1 MLIQKLSEQS
11 EPMKLTRF
19 VEPLKHKIQ
28 AIYDELFGFITMFYT
43 YILYSKKLNAFYK
56 GETKNILDRLYRHN
70 SGYEKSTKLGTPWIL
85 LWQDVKSTKS
95 EAKQLTNNVIVSI
108 DNTIITDLDINKEIN
123 FLKFINK
130 DQAANN
136 PELLKKEIVNSLIDR
151 KIKDIE
157 TNYFKIEVSEKEIE
171 INLYNYL
178 ERIKINNEIINSF
191 YNQNEIEKDY
201 LKNIIK
207 IDMKWS
213 KLVRQLYESRLNVNL
228 TEVNKELEKKQN
240 NSVDDEKL
248 NTKLIIIE
256 QNKLLNK
263 FSATHLEKSKKKYL
277 IKFL

>member
-1 MLIQKLSEQS
+1 MSKKIFLLIFFVFF
-11 EPMKLTRF
+11 LTR
-19 VEPLKHKIQ
+19 
-28 AIYDELFGFITMFYT
+28 
-43 YILYSKKLNAFYK
+43 
-56 GETKNILDRLYRHN
+56 
-70 SGYEKSTKLGTPWIL
+70 
-85 LWQDVKSTKS
+85 S
-95 EAKQLTNNVIVSI
+95 EAKKLTNNVIVSI
-108 DNTIITDLDINKEIN
+108 DNSIITDLDINKEVN

-130 DQAANN
+130 DQATNN
-136 PELLKKEIVNSLIDR
+136 PELLKKEVINSLIDR

-157 TNYFKIEVSEKEIE
+157 TNYFKTEISEKEIE

-178 ERIKINNEIINSF
+178 ERMKVNNEILNSF

-213 KLVRQLYESRLNVNL
+213 KLIRQLYESRLNVNL
-228 TEVNKELEKKQN
+228 TEVSKELEKEQN
-240 NSVDDEKL
+240 NSADDEKL
-248 NTKLIIIE
+248 KRQLIINE

>member
-1 MLIQKLSEQS
+1 M
-11 EPMKLTRF
+11 
-19 VEPLKHKIQ
+19 
-28 AIYDELFGFITMFYT
+28 
-43 YILYSKKLNAFYK
+43 SKKIF
-56 GETKNILDRLYRHN
+56 
-70 SGYEKSTKLGTPWIL
+70 L
-85 LWQDVKSTKS
+85 LIFFVFFLTNS

-130 DQAANN
+130 DQTANN
-136 PELLKKEIVNSLIDR
+136 PELFKKEIVNSLIDR

-157 TNYFKIEVSEKEIE
+157 TNYFKIEVSEKEID
-171 INLYNYL
+171 INLYSYL

-201 LKNIIK
+201 LRNIIK

-228 TEVNKELEKKQN
+228 TEVNKELEKEQN

-248 NTKLIIIE
+248 KKQLIITE

>member
-1 MLIQKLSEQS
+1 M
-11 EPMKLTRF
+11 
-19 VEPLKHKIQ
+19 
-28 AIYDELFGFITMFYT
+28 
-43 YILYSKKLNAFYK
+43 SKKIFLLIFFVFFF
-56 GETKNILDRLYRHN
+56 N
-70 SGYEKSTKLGTPWIL
+70 SS
-85 LWQDVKSTKS
+85 D
-95 EAKQLTNNVIVSI
+95 AKQLTNNVIVSI
-108 DNTIITDLDINKEIN
+108 DNSIITDLDINKEVN
-123 FLKFINK
+123 FLKFINN

-136 PELLKKEIVNSLIDR
+136 RELLKKEIINSLIDR

-178 ERIKINNEIINSF
+178 ERMKVNNEIINSF

-213 KLVRQLYESRLNVNL
+213 KLVRQMYEGRLNVNL
-228 TEVNKELEKKQN
+228 TEVNKELEKEQN

-248 NTKLIIIE
+248 KRQLIITE
-256 QNKLLNK
+256 QYKLLNK
-263 FSATHLEKSKKKYL
+263 FSATHIEKSKKKYL

>member
-1 MLIQKLSEQS
+1 M
-11 EPMKLTRF
+11 
-19 VEPLKHKIQ
+19 
-28 AIYDELFGFITMFYT
+28 
-43 YILYSKKLNAFYK
+43 SKKIF
-56 GETKNILDRLYRHN
+56 
-70 SGYEKSTKLGTPWIL
+70 L
-85 LWQDVKSTKS
+85 LIFFVFFLTNS

-108 DNTIITDLDINKEIN
+108 DNTIITDLDIKKEIN

-130 DQAANN
+130 DQTANN
-136 PELLKKEIVNSLIDR
+136 PELFKKEIVNSLIDR

-157 TNYFKIEVSEKEIE
+157 TNYFKIQISEKEID
-171 INLYNYL
+171 INLYSYL
-178 ERIKINNEIINSF
+178 ERIKINNEIINYF

-201 LKNIIK
+201 LRNIIK

-228 TEVNKELEKKQN
+228 TEVNKELEKEQN

-248 NTKLIIIE
+248 KKQLIITE

>member
-1 MLIQKLSEQS
+1 M
-11 EPMKLTRF
+11 
-19 VEPLKHKIQ
+19 
-28 AIYDELFGFITMFYT
+28 
-43 YILYSKKLNAFYK
+43 SKKIFLLIFFVFFL
-56 GETKNILDRLYRHN
+56 TN
-70 SGYEKSTKLGTPWIL
+70 SG
-85 LWQDVKSTKS
+85 
-95 EAKQLTNNVIVSI
+95 AKQLTNNVIVSI
-108 DNTIITDLDINKEIN
+108 DNTIITELDINKEIN

-130 DQAANN
+130 NQAVNN

-213 KLVRQLYESRLNVNL
+213 KLVKQLYESRLNVNL
-228 TEVNKELEKKQN
+228 TEVNKVLEKEKN
-240 NSVDDEKL
+240 NSEDDEKL
-248 NTKLIIIE
+248 KRQLIITE

>member
-1 MLIQKLSEQS
+1 M
-11 EPMKLTRF
+11 
-19 VEPLKHKIQ
+19 
-28 AIYDELFGFITMFYT
+28 
-43 YILYSKKLNAFYK
+43 SKKIF
-56 GETKNILDRLYRHN
+56 
-70 SGYEKSTKLGTPWIL
+70 L
-85 LWQDVKSTKS
+85 LIFFVFFLTKS

-178 ERIKINNEIINSF
+178 EKIKINNEIINSF

-228 TEVNKELEKKQN
+228 TEVNKELEKEQN
-240 NSVDDEKL
+240 NTVDDEKL
-248 NTKLIIIE
+248 KRQLIITE

>member
-1 MLIQKLSEQS
+1 M
-11 EPMKLTRF
+11 
-19 VEPLKHKIQ
+19 
-28 AIYDELFGFITMFYT
+28 
-43 YILYSKKLNAFYK
+43 SKKIF
-56 GETKNILDRLYRHN
+56 
-70 SGYEKSTKLGTPWIL
+70 L
-85 LWQDVKSTKS
+85 LIFFVFFLTNS

-123 FLKFINK
+123 FLKFISK
-130 DQAANN
+130 DQAVNN

-171 INLYNYL
+171 INIYNYL
-178 ERIKINNEIINSF
+178 ERVKINNEIINSF

-207 IDMKWS
+207 IDMKWA
-213 KLVRQLYESRLNVNL
+213 KLIRQLYESRLNVNL
-228 TEVNKELEKKQN
+228 TEVNKELEKEQS

-248 NTKLIIIE
+248 KRQLIITE

>member
-1 MLIQKLSEQS
+1 M
-11 EPMKLTRF
+11 
-19 VEPLKHKIQ
+19 
-28 AIYDELFGFITMFYT
+28 
-43 YILYSKKLNAFYK
+43 SKKFFLL
-56 GETKNILDRLYRHN
+56 ILFSFFFIN
-70 SGYEKSTKLGTPWIL
+70 
-85 LWQDVKSTKS
+85 S

-136 PELLKKEIVNSLIDR
+136 PVLLKKEIVNSLIDR

-157 TNYFKIEVSEKEIE
+157 TNYYKIEVSEKEID

-228 TEVNKELEKKQN
+228 TEVNKELEKEQN

-248 NTKLIIIE
+248 KRQLIITE

>member
-1 MLIQKLSEQS
+1 MNKKIIFFLILIEF
-11 EPMKLTRF
+11 T
-19 VEPLKHKIQ
+19 
-28 AIYDELFGFITMFYT
+28 LF
-43 YILYSKKLNAFYK
+43 
-56 GETKNILDRLYRHN
+56 R
-70 SGYEKSTKLGTPWIL
+70 
-85 LWQDVKSTKS
+85 V
-95 EAKQLTNNVIVSI
+95 EAKQLNNNVIVSI
-108 DNTIITDLDINKEIN
+108 DNSIITDLDINKEII

-130 DQAANN
+130 DLAANN
-136 PELLKKEIVNSLIDR
+136 QELLKKEIINSLIDR

-178 ERIKINNEIINSF
+178 ERIKINNETINSF

-213 KLVRQLYESRLNVNL
+213 KLIRQLYESRLNVNL
-228 TEVNKELEKKQN
+228 TEVNKDLEKEQN
-240 NSVDDEKL
+240 NSVEDEKL
-248 NTKLIIIE
+248 KRQLIITE

>member
-1 MLIQKLSEQS
+1 
-11 EPMKLTRF
+11 
-19 VEPLKHKIQ
+19 VE
-28 AIYDELFGFITMFYT
+28 YNN
-43 YILYSKKLNAFYK
+43 SKKKMSKKIF
-56 GETKNILDRLYRHN
+56 
-70 SGYEKSTKLGTPWIL
+70 L
-85 LWQDVKSTKS
+85 LIFFVFFLTNS

-108 DNTIITDLDINKEIN
+108 DNSIITDLDINKEIN

-130 DQAANN
+130 DQNANN

-157 TNYFKIEVSEKEIE
+157 TNFFKIEVSEKEIE

-228 TEVNKELEKKQN
+228 TEVNKELEKEQN

-248 NTKLIIIE
+248 KRQLIITE

>member
-1 MLIQKLSEQS
+1 M
-11 EPMKLTRF
+11 
-19 VEPLKHKIQ
+19 
-28 AIYDELFGFITMFYT
+28 
-43 YILYSKKLNAFYK
+43 SKKFF
-56 GETKNILDRLYRHN
+56 
-70 SGYEKSTKLGTPWIL
+70 L
-85 LWQDVKSTKS
+85 LIFFVFFFTNS

-108 DNTIITDLDINKEIN
+108 DNTIITDLDINKEII

-136 PELLKKEIVNSLIDR
+136 PERLKKEVVNSLIDR

-171 INLYNYL
+171 MNLYNYL
-178 ERIKINNEIINSF
+178 EKIKINNEIINSF

-201 LKNIIK
+201 LRNIIK

-228 TEVNKELEKKQN
+228 TEVNKELEKEQN

-248 NTKLIIIE
+248 KKQLIITE

>member
-1 MLIQKLSEQS
+1 M
-11 EPMKLTRF
+11 
-19 VEPLKHKIQ
+19 
-28 AIYDELFGFITMFYT
+28 
-43 YILYSKKLNAFYK
+43 SKKIF
-56 GETKNILDRLYRHN
+56 
-70 SGYEKSTKLGTPWIL
+70 L
-85 LWQDVKSTKS
+85 LIFFVFFLTNS

-130 DQAANN
+130 DQTANN

-157 TNYFKIEVSEKEIE
+157 TNFFKIEVSEKEIE

-178 ERIKINNEIINSF
+178 ERIKINNEILNSF
-191 YNQNEIEKDY
+191 YNQNQIEKDY

-228 TEVNKELEKKQN
+228 TEVNKELEKEQN

-248 NTKLIIIE
+248 KRQLIISE

-263 FSATHLEKSKKKYL
+263 YSATHLEKSKKKYL